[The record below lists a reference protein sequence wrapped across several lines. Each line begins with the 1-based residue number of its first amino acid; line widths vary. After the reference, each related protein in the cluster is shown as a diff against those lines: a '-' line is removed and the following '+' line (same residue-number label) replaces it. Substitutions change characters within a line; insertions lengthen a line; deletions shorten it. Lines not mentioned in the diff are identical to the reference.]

1 VLTGLWHDA
10 IGGTDDKDGGVHLG
24 GTGDHVLDVVSV
36 PWAVNVGVVTGFGLV
51 LFVSGVD
58 GDTTS
63 SLFWGAIDSAVADVF
78 SITFDTTGLFA
89 NKGKDVADGG
99 GKSGFAV
106 VDVTDGANVNVD
118 TVTIEF
124 LFCHCVFSSKNGFLE
139 KQQVNHRAS
148 IFVSQ

>member
-1 VLTGLWHDA
+1 MLTGLWHNA
-10 IGGTDDKDGGVHLG
+10 ISGANNKDGGVHLG

-63 SLFWGAIDSAVADVF
+63 SLFWGAIDSAVDSAVADVF

-124 LFCHCVFSSKNGFLE
+124 LFCHSVFSSKNGF
-139 KQQVNHRAS
+139 
-148 IFVSQ
+148 